1 MPLSRLFGLLGAL
14 ALLGTG
20 APAAHAAPLDTH
32 RNPPAEQRWQ
42 RYRSSHWDASQPWF
56 QRVVV
61 VVPPTDGLAQ
71 PVTVRVVVPAP
82 AVATFAVP
90 VVVTTL
96 QQSILPV
103 LVAAV
108 PTPPFPLARLTLVQV
123 APQLFVLVHP
133 ALFWG
138 PDDAWAGYE
147 FAAWLAA
154 SAPGFQLYFFNGP
167 QGYGIYLAYA
177 LQ

>member
-1 MPLSRLFGLLGAL
+1 VPLSRLFGLLG

-20 APAAHAAPLDTH
+20 APAAHAAPLDTP

-61 VVPPTDGLAQ
+61 VPPTDGLAQ
-71 PVTVRVVVPAP
+71 PVIVRVAVPAP
-82 AVATFAVP
+82 AVATFAIP

-96 QQSILPV
+96 QQSILPA

-108 PTPPFPLARLTLVQV
+108 PAPPVPLARLTLVQV

-147 FAAWLAA
+147 LAAWLATN
-154 SAPGFQLYFFNGP
+154 APGFRPYFFNGP